1 MLPFIVL
8 AQRVSFVRSTLLCR
22 LHSACARAILF
33 VSCSWCAILL
43 SVSLKC
49 VFLQYFFHSCSLE
62 MFWVVP
68 LRILRDLLFGITPLA
83 FLLRIPRLA
92 KEVDLALL
100 TIILVWAWSMGPRSA
115 PLLWINNNAR
125 ALLLH
130 AVIKYVEVC
139 GWYGASLRRFV
150 SPSFFFLCKMLAIYF
165 SFFFLRNIA
174 L

>member
-1 MLPFIVL
+1 MFPFIVL

-83 FLLRIPRLA
+83 FLLSYSSYSKRSRPRTPVHHTSLG
-92 KEVDLALL
+92 LINGPSQCTIALNQQQCSRSTPPCSNQVRGGL
-100 TIILVWAWSMGPRSA
+100 RLVWSFTT
-115 PLLWINNNAR
+115 
-125 ALLLH
+125 
-130 AVIKYVEVC
+130 EVC
-139 GWYGASLRRFV
+139 FSLHFF
-150 SPSFFFLCKMLAIYF
+150 SFAMLAIYF
-165 SFFFLRNIA
+165 SFFF
-174 L
+174 